1 MIESPC
7 NGILDFL
14 LVLRSSETVIGKAGI
29 WCSDPTNPEI
39 GFMLAREYWGKGLMA
54 EALGAWLQYL
64 WSEACETLVAGEQTD
79 ALDDSGGGALEGDE
93 GGIDA
98 GSKDSVKDGRR
109 RGGIDRYKGA
119 RVERVVA
126 DADPRN
132 EACLGVMRRFGFK
145 ETGRAE
151 KTYETHLGWCDSVYF
166 ELERPKL

>member
-1 MIESPC
+1 MIASPC

-29 WCSDPTNPEI
+29 WCSDPANPEI

-54 EALGAWLQYL
+54 EALGAWLHYL
-64 WSEACETLVAGEQTD
+64 WSEACETLVAGEHRD
-79 ALDDSGGGALEGDE
+79 APGDSDGGDLEGVDGE
-93 GGIDA
+93 KDV
-98 GSKDSVKDGRR
+98 GSNKSVEDGRR
-109 RGGIDRYKGA
+109 RGGIERYKGA

-132 EACLGVMRRFGFK
+132 EACLGVMRKFGFR

-151 KTYETHLGWCDSVYF
+151 RTYETHLGWCDSVYF
-166 ELERPKL
+166 ELERPKG